1 MKLPK
6 FLKLSGCAGV
16 KLKNGEVSIKPKLP
30 PALPNPDG
38 GSPGSELAKDHVMSF
53 AVSLG
58 KETAC
63 EPGRCLPR
71 GKGGRPPQITK
82 FS

>member
-1 MKLPK
+1 MRLPK

-16 KLKNGEVSIKPKLP
+16 KLKKGKVSIKPKLP

-38 GSPGSELAKDHVMSF
+38 GSPGPGFGEGLVMSF

-58 KETAC
+58 KET
-63 EPGRCLPR
+63 E
-71 GKGGRPPQITK
+71 
-82 FS
+82 